1 MSEAGAAEDRAKK
14 FMMDAARL
22 AEELRAEQDSA
33 QVMMMKVMHNSYL
46 FQQK

>member
-14 FMMDAARL
+14 FMLDAARL

-33 QVMMMKVMHNSYL
+33 QVRMMIVMHMMII
-46 FQQK
+46 F